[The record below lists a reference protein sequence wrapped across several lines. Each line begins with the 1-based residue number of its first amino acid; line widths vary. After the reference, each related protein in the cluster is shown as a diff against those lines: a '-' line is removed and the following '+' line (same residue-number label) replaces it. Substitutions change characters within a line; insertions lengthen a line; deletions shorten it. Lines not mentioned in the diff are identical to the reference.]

1 MHRFPLIALLA
12 GLVVGPAT
20 AQPPAK
26 KGPSPSVRSLSFS
39 PDGTRLAAA
48 VAMPGGGRVLVWDV
62 AGWKRAAVSD
72 KTGDTPNAV
81 FAPDGKAIA
90 VADGKATVT
99 LIDATTGKTVGSV
112 GPFPAEITAVVPGAK
127 GQWVVLGK
135 DWTFRLWDEGPKKVV
150 HTVAWGKR
158 VWGWAV
164 SPGGA
169 WLLISADTGER
180 LWNLQTGEAVP
191 EALQARQG
199 IVNRGVFIG
208 DDRFLGGNNNGT
220 HRLFEIPSGK
230 ELLRFKNEGGPDVIA
245 YSAAAG
251 MMANR
256 YSSDTRAGLT
266 PLTFRAPT
274 AAEADRVAALLK
286 ECDSDDYATRERAA
300 AELPKLGPAVEPLLK
315 KASADG
321 PSAEVRMRARVARET
336 LLNTP
341 KFRLAGHTDEI
352 RPMVFSPDGKVFAT
366 GGADGLVILWD
377 PATGK
382 ELARLSADPDAK
394 P

>member
-1 MHRFPLIALLA
+1 MRLLPIALLT
-12 GLVVGPAT
+12 GFLVGPAA
-20 AQPPAK
+20 AQPAAK
-26 KGPSPSVRSLSFS
+26 KGSSPAVRSLSFS

-48 VAMPGGGRVLVWDV
+48 VAAPGGGRVLVWDV
-62 AGWKRAAVSD
+62 AGRKRVAVSD

-90 VADGKATVT
+90 VADGKADVA
-99 LIDATTGKTVGSV
+99 LIDPATGKVVGSV
-112 GPFPAEITAVVPGAK
+112 GPFPSEVTAVRPGAK
-127 GQWVVLGK
+127 GQWVGLGK
-135 DWTFRLWDEGPKKVV
+135 EGTLRLWDAGQKKVLREF
-150 HTVAWGKR
+150 AAGR
-158 VWGWAV
+158 SPYGWAV
-164 SPGGA
+164 SPGGT
-169 WLLISADTGER
+169 WLFVAADGDR
-180 LWNLQTGEAVP
+180 LWNLQTGEPVAADVF
-191 EALQARQG
+191 QARKG
-199 IVNRGVFIG
+199 MVSRGVFIT
-208 DDRFLGGNNNGT
+208 DDRLLAGSNMGT
-220 HRLFEIPSGK
+220 HRLIEVPSGK
-230 ELLRFKNEGGPDVIA
+230 ELLRFKNEGGPDIIA
-245 YSAAAG
+245 YSAEAG

-274 AAEADRVAALLK
+274 AAETDRVAALLK

-300 AELPKLGPAVEPLLK
+300 AELPKLGPAIEPLLK
-315 KASADG
+315 KAAADG

-341 KFRLAGHTDEI
+341 KFRLAGHTDEV

-382 ELARLSADPDAK
+382 ELNRLSADPDAK

>member
-1 MHRFPLIALLA
+1 MRRLLSALLT
-12 GLVVGPAT
+12 GLLVGPAT
-20 AQPPAK
+20 AQPAK
-26 KGPSPSVRSLSFS
+26 KGPAPAVRSLSFS

-48 VAMPGGGRVLVWDV
+48 VAAAGGGRVLVWDV
-62 AGWKRAAVSD
+62 AGRKRVAVSD

-81 FAPDGKAIA
+81 FAPDGKAVA
-90 VADGKATVT
+90 VADGKAAVT
-99 LIDATTGKTVGSV
+99 LIDPATGKTVGSI
-112 GPFPAEITAVVPGAK
+112 GPFPAEITNVVPGAK
-127 GQWVVLGK
+127 GQWVGLGK
-135 DWTFRLWDEGPKKVV
+135 DKTFRVWDEGQKKVAHAIV
-150 HTVAWGKR
+150 WGKA

-164 SPGGA
+164 SPNGA
-169 WLLISADTGER
+169 WLLISADTGDR
-180 LWNLQTGEAVP
+180 LWDLRTGEAVP
-191 EALQARQG
+191 EAFQARQG

-208 DDRFLGGNNNGT
+208 DDRFLGGNNMGT
-220 HRLFEIPSGK
+220 HRLVEVPSGN
-230 ELLRFKNEGGPDVIA
+230 ELLRFKNEGGPDIVA
-245 YSAAAG
+245 YSAEAG

-300 AELPKLGPAVEPLLK
+300 AELPKLGPAIEPLLK
-315 KASADG
+315 KAAADG

-341 KFRLAGHTDEI
+341 KFRLAGHTDEV
-352 RPMVFSPDGKVFAT
+352 RPMAFSPDGKVFAT

-377 PATGK
+377 PAAGK